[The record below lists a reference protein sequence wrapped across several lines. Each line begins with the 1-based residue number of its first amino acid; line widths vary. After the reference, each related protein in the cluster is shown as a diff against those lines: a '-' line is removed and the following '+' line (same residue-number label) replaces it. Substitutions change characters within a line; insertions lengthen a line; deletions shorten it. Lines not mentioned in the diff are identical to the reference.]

1 MEHNLDFIQNSSSP
15 IFAAFLLGLLFSFDV
30 CQILTNIAALG
41 YISRD
46 LTNKNRLIIR
56 GIYFALGKIIMLL
69 ILSFALIFL
78 IKSGSKLLHL
88 GHHILHYWEA
98 IIIPA
103 LIIFGLLLFFSH
115 KISWLK
121 VMVSTEKFEKNV
133 KNDNFGAL
141 LLGAVLSLAF
151 CPTNAVI
158 FFGILI
164 PLSVSASYGFFTLPF
179 VFSLTTALPV
189 ILIVLI
195 MYFSIKNID
204 KFYKIV
210 EKYSKIAIKFTGI
223 VLILAGIFLL
233 AEHLLEH

>member
-1 MEHNLDFIQNSSSP
+1 MLDFIQNSSSP
-15 IFAAFLLGLLFSFDV
+15 ILAAFLMGLLFSFDI

-41 YISRD
+41 YIFRN

-69 ILSFALIFL
+69 ILSFTLIFL
-78 IKSGSKLLHL
+78 IKSGSKILHL
-88 GHHILHYWEA
+88 GHYFLHYWEV

-103 LIIFGLLLFFSH
+103 LIIFGLLLLFSH

-121 VMVSTEKFEKNV
+121 IVVSTEKFEKNIR
-133 KNDNFGAL
+133 NDNFGAF
-141 LLGAVLSLAF
+141 LLGALLSLAF
-151 CPTNAVI
+151 CPTNAVL
-158 FFGILI
+158 FFGVLL
-164 PLSVSASYGFFTLPF
+164 PLTVAVSYGFFTLLPI
-179 VFSLTTALPV
+179 VFALTTALPI

-195 MYFSIKNID
+195 MYFSIKNIE

-210 EKYSKIAIKFTGI
+210 EKYSKIAIQFTGI

-233 AEHLLEH
+233 VEHLLEH